1 MVPQLALKHDYLLHG
16 MLAMSALEIA
26 AFTHGD
32 DERADSYVNI
42 ALEYQN
48 LASSGLRR
56 ELSNVTPDNR
66 QALFALSS
74 ILLILGLALPR
85 FVLQRGEQGNML
97 DYMMTY
103 LALLR
108 GLRTIADTSD
118 DFRQTEPLISNFR
131 PWTALPTQEL
141 ESELQEIFQGMSALN
156 EDMYGSGRT
165 SPGSEVQAMS
175 YHAASRR
182 AMFYLEEDFAKCRT
196 PDTRAYCLGW
206 PLRAGN
212 DYISAVMDR
221 EPLALLIMMVWGVL
235 IEQVSHDLWWAEAIG
250 TSLVRDLSSLIETDN
265 AKVNAGVLWAKS
277 QVGLLAKDDMF
288 S

>member
-1 MVPQLALKHDYLLHG
+1 MVPQLALRHDYLLHG

-26 AFTHGD
+26 AFAHGD
-32 DERADSYVNI
+32 DERTNSYVNI

-56 ELSNVTPDNR
+56 ELSNVTLENR

-103 LALLR
+103 LALLK

-141 ESELQEIFQGMSALN
+141 EHDLQELFQGMSVLN
-156 EDMYGSGRT
+156 EEMHGSGRM
-165 SPGSEVQAMS
+165 SPASELQAMS

-212 DYISAVMDR
+212 DYISALMDR
-221 EPLALLIMMVWGVL
+221 EPLALLIMMIWGVL
-235 IEQVSHDLWWAEAIG
+235 IEQVSYDLWWAEAIG
-250 TSLVRDLSSLIETDN
+250 PRLVRDLSKLIDTDST
-265 AKVNAGVLWAKS
+265 KVKAGVLWAKN
-277 QVGLLAKDDMF
+277 QVGLGAEDDMD
-288 S
+288 